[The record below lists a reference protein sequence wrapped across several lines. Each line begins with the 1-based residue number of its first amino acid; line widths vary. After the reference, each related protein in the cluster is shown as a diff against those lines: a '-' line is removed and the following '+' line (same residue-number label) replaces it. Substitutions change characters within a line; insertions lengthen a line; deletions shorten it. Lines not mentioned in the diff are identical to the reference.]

1 MFRLRCDET
10 GDRSLDRAGAQGE
23 KDPVDRKDHLIDP
36 ETFGADR
43 AGEKKPR
50 TRERRPAAVRRIVPV
65 MSGWGLWE
73 EGMAAPK
80 WQKDSVIYMW
90 EQGNDM
96 NPVYRRRMTD
106 MKTEI
111 ITNSLILSD
120 LLCISEKT

>member
-1 MFRLRCDET
+1 MFRVRRNKT

-36 ETFGADR
+36 KSFRADG
-43 AGEKKPR
+43 AGEKEPR

-120 LLCISEKT
+120 SLCISEKT

>member
-1 MFRLRCDET
+1 M
-10 GDRSLDRAGAQGE
+10 
-23 KDPVDRKDHLIDP
+23 
-36 ETFGADR
+36 
-43 AGEKKPR
+43 
-50 TRERRPAAVRRIVPV
+50 RRIVPV

-106 MKTEI
+106 MKSEI

-120 LLCISEKT
+120 LLCIYEKT

>member
-1 MFRLRCDET
+1 
-10 GDRSLDRAGAQGE
+10 
-23 KDPVDRKDHLIDP
+23 
-36 ETFGADR
+36 
-43 AGEKKPR
+43 
-50 TRERRPAAVRRIVPV
+50 
-65 MSGWGLWE
+65 
-73 EGMAAPK
+73 MAAPK

-120 LLCISEKT
+120 SLCISEKT

>member
-1 MFRLRCDET
+1 M
-10 GDRSLDRAGAQGE
+10 
-23 KDPVDRKDHLIDP
+23 
-36 ETFGADR
+36 
-43 AGEKKPR
+43 
-50 TRERRPAAVRRIVPV
+50 

-80 WQKDSVIYMW
+80 WHKDSVIYMW